1 MNHMKTAT
9 WSLTRRITLGFAVLL
24 AVIFGL
30 GGFAL
35 LRLSALTTSIAQVAD
50 TTVPSV
56 VMLDEV
62 GADVRDQFLMGPRI
76 LAAKGDERDRL
87 QNIVIDQEKQVQQ
100 LLAQYEATLGTDP
113 EERKLFED
121 IKRAHQDVLTTR
133 DQMVELSREGK
144 NAEHDRMSNVVQQ
157 PNRDRLLAALSA
169 GTAYTN
175 RQGQAVAAAGKRA
188 ALVDSRTFLIVMAS
202 SIVIAAVMFYLI
214 IVTTNR
220 TLKEIT
226 ASLERGAVQTASA
239 ANQVSASSH
248 KLSAGANQQ
257 AAAVEETS
265 TSLEEMLTMVR
276 STADN
281 AQKAKA
287 LASEARGTAESG
299 LQTMGG
305 MLEAMASI
313 ASAGQ
318 EVAKIVKNIDE
329 IAFQTNILALN
340 AAVEAARA
348 GEAGAGFAVVADEVR
363 SLAQRSAAAARDTS
377 EKIDAAIAST
387 VRGRECS
394 NDVRRSLSEISQN
407 VNAPE
412 AVVVEIATA
421 ASEQAQ
427 GIAQIGSALTQ
438 IDRVSQSNSASAEQ
452 SASAA
457 EELNIQAETL
467 RRSVTQLQ
475 GLLGGTVSA
484 TGSDH
489 SSPVALHAPVRPTG
503 PAEGF
508 GPSTTN
514 RRYMLGDTRQRA
526 LKAIPMP
533 DDHGAAADSEDV
545 NFTNF

>member
-50 TTVPSV
+50 TTLPSV

-169 GTAYTN
+169 GTAYNN
-175 RQGQAVAAAGKRA
+175 RQGQAVAAAGKHP
-188 ALVDSRTFLIVMAS
+188 
-202 SIVIAAVMFYLI
+202 
-214 IVTTNR
+214 
-220 TLKEIT
+220 